1 MHRVLTIPELLD
13 TIFSNLG
20 HSSNLNNSLVCRSW
34 SEIALDAL
42 WRYVG
47 DLQRLFN
54 ILAPLR
60 EREEAEEPRRLVC
73 QLVIS
78 FREISELDPGVF
90 APPRV

>member
-1 MHRVLTIPELLD
+1 MHRVLTMPELLD
-13 TIFSNLG
+13 TIFSSLG
-20 HSSNLNNSLVCRSW
+20 HSYNLNNSLVCRSW
-34 SEIALDAL
+34 SEVALDVL

-60 EREEAEEPRRLVC
+60 EREEPEGPRQLVC

-78 FREISELDPGVF
+78 LRKISELYPGVF